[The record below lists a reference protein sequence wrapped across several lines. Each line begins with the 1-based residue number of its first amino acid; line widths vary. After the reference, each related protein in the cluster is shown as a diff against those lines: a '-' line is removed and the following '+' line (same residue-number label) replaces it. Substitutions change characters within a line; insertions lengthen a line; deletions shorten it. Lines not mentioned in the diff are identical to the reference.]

1 MLAKEQ
7 LDLRIES
14 RITSVVNG
22 RQWSYRSK
30 GLHPDNGKPTFLLK
44 LKTLTVTI
52 EIINIEFFLFGIHR
66 CMNADLV
73 VHTSMNTKQK
83 EFNIYNVNRYCQCL

>member
-1 MLAKEQ
+1 M
-7 LDLRIES
+7 RIES

-22 RQWSYRSK
+22 RIDFI
-30 GLHPDNGKPTFLLK
+30 GLHPDNGEPTFLLK
-44 LKTLTVTI
+44 LNTDSTVKI

-73 VHTSMNTKQK
+73 MHKIYMNAFRHSCIVHDQIGVHTSMNTKQK
-83 EFNIYNVNRYCQCL
+83 